1 MNRDY
6 RRYLSGLYLDRENG
20 WLFGVAAGIAHRFDI
35 DLSIVRIIWVLG
47 LIFLTMPTV
56 IVYAVA
62 AALLSDRPL
71 SPRDP
76 DRERDF
82 WRGRDHYRSY

>member
-1 MNRDY
+1 MSRDY

-20 WLFGVAAGIAHRFDI
+20 WIFGVAAGLADRLDI
-35 DLSIVRIIWVLG
+35 DVNITRIIWVLG
-47 LIFLTMPTV
+47 LIFMSMPTL
-56 IVYAVA
+56 IIYGLA

-82 WRGRDHYRSY
+82 WRKNGSY